1 MGDRCYM
8 SVTCRRQDQARFE
21 ELGFQIEFD
30 ADKHAPVI
38 EMIDE
43 EANYGHC
50 YKMPTDIPY
59 YGSHGAGSG
68 YGPGNIVC
76 DGRDYAEV
84 PASADGFVLA
94 WNYRWGLPELK
105 SIRRVRCYLRL
116 ERRVNKLFRALR
128 EEQPREHLFSPTTHL
143 CVHCGISA
151 DDDLLENQP
160 CRP

>member
-8 SVTCRRQDQARFE
+8 SVTCRREDQARFE
-21 ELGFQIEFD
+21 ELGFQIEFNED
-30 ADKHAPVI
+30 NNTPVI

-50 YKMPTDIPY
+50 DKMPTDIPY
-59 YGSHGAGSG
+59 YSSYGAGSC

-76 DGRDYAEV
+76 DGKDYEEV

-94 WNYRWGLPELK
+94 WNYRWGLPKLK
-105 SIRRVRCYLRL
+105 SIMRVRHYLRL
-116 ERRVNKLFRALR
+116 ERRVNKLFKALR
-128 EEQPREHLFSPTTHL
+128 EEKPKEHLFSPTTHF

-160 CRP
+160 CKP